1 MSRLNAFELICYV
14 IVALML
20 LDLIRKRDYNG
31 LFTFGA
37 AAIVGFSMELLAVS
51 VTDIYYY
58 SDNFWLSLGKACI

>member
-51 VTDIYYY
+51 VTDI
-58 SDNFWLSLGKACI
+58 